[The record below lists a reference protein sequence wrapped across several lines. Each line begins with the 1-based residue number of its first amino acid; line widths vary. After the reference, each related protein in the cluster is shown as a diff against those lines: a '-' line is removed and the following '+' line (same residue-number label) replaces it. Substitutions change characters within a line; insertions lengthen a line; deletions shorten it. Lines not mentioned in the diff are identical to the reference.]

1 MTLLSIAFAIYVKQ
15 TGILLTLAF
24 DLLLACLAVPFILGL
39 VWRRGT
45 MRAAIAPTRPSRPS
59 SIVTR
64 WSWQAGPSRSPF
76 KPAPLLPS
84 SR

>member
-45 MRAAIAPTRPSRPS
+45 MRAAIAPTRPSRP
-59 SIVTR
+59 R
-64 WSWQAGPSRSPF
+64 
-76 KPAPLLPS
+76 
-84 SR
+84 

>member
-39 VWRRGT
+39 VWRRGP

-64 WSWQAGPSRSPF
+64 SWQAGPSRSPF